1 MRLICAK
8 CEIEEIT
15 RECAKLFSKRD
26 FCMHFL
32 PKIGSSEEV
41 SREMCS
47 VMDDTLIKWRLT

>member
-47 VMDDTLIKWRLT
+47 VMDDTLIKWR